1 MTYDPY
7 NQDPKGQPYGQPYGQ
22 QPYGQPQYGQPQYG
36 QQPYGPQYGYGGYP
50 PKPLDTNTATI
61 AMVCSIFGF
70 LCCVGWIVGIVMG
83 HVALS
88 KIKRGEAT
96 GRGQAI
102 AALCI
107 GYGFIAIAVLFYS
120 LGIGAAIFE
129 NINR

>member
-7 NQDPKGQPYGQPYGQ
+7 NQNPKGDPYGQ

-36 QQPYGPQYGYGGYP
+36 QQPYGPQYGYGYP
-50 PKPLDTNTATI
+50 PKPLDTQTAMI
-61 AMVCSIFGF
+61 AMISSIAGI

-83 HVALS
+83 HVALG

-96 GRGQAI
+96 GKGMAI

-107 GYGFIAIAVLFYS
+107 GYGFIVLLVLLYS
-120 LGIGAAIFE
+120 LGIGAAILE
-129 NINR
+129 NARR

>member
-7 NQDPKGQPYGQPYGQ
+7 NQNPQGDPYGQ
-22 QPYGQPQYGQPQYG
+22 QPYGQQPYGQPQYG

-50 PKPLDTNTATI
+50 PKPLDTQTAMI
-61 AMVCSIFGF
+61 AMIASIAGI

-96 GRGQAI
+96 GKGMAV

-107 GYGFIAIAVLFYS
+107 GYGFIALVVLLYS
-120 LGIGAAIFE
+120 FGIGAALLE
-129 NINR
+129 NANR